1 MSTPTAATPDTTLT
15 GDYKIDPT
23 HTRIGFS
30 ARHAMVSKVR
40 GQFNE
45 YDASV
50 FLDTDNPANSHVE
63 ITIKAASIDTHN
75 PDRDAHLRSNDFLAM
90 DEYPDITFRS
100 TSVEKDGQDHYKV
113 NGDLEIRGVSKP
125 LTLDF
130 DFTGSQVDPWGNL
143 RVGFEG
149 GATINRKDWGVNWNA
164 VLDGGGVMVS
174 DRITLEFDLEAVK
187 VVA

>member
-1 MSTPTAATPDTTLT
+1 
-15 GDYKIDPT
+15 
-23 HTRIGFS
+23 
-30 ARHAMVSKVR
+30 
-40 GQFNE
+40 
-45 YDASV
+45 
-50 FLDTDNPANSHVE
+50 
-63 ITIKAASIDTHN
+63 
-75 PDRDAHLRSNDFLAM
+75 M

-113 NGDLEIRGVSKP
+113 NGNLEIRGVSKP
-125 LTLDF
+125 LTVDF

-149 GATINRKDWGVNWNA
+149 QATINRKDWGVNWNA